1 MQHVALIS
9 ILIYWTYV
17 LGVIAR
23 DKKAPAVPI
32 SDYMETGRERILYK
46 LIAVTSFTLYGFFTF
61 FWFIPTYDLGLYAYL
76 LMGLAYITQ
85 MITTFTLRTNRKGQF
100 IHDMAA
106 RISGIAAFIL
116 IPMVAFS
123 SFVTSTEKLLLL
135 ISYAI
140 MTVIGT
146 YLRRVNRYYYL
157 PLQIGLF
164 GFYYAIILYL
174 TYTF

>member
-1 MQHVALIS
+1 MQHLGLIS
-9 ILIYWTYV
+9 IIIYWTYV
-17 LGVIAR
+17 LGVIAHDR
-23 DKKAPAVPI
+23 KAPAVPI
-32 SDYMETGRERILYK
+32 SDYMESGLRRKLYRS
-46 LIAVTSFTLYGFFTF
+46 LAVVSFSLYGVFSFG
-61 FWFIPTYDLGLYAYL
+61 WFIPTYDLGLFSYG

-85 MITTFTLRTNRKGQF
+85 MITTFSPRTNRKGQF

-123 SFVTSTEKLLLL
+123 PFVSSSEKTVLF
-135 ISYAI
+135 ISYAVLT
-140 MTVIGT
+140 MFGW

-164 GFYYAIILYL
+164 GYYYALIMYL
-174 TYTF
+174 TYSA